1 MAKLRLTIHQVSCY
15 QDSTLKKLVARDLR
29 VSNEMETDTISIK
42 ISDTDGMDYTLNL
55 IDLSFKKKMYQ
66 PTEVSAEIQLTK
78 AQGTKWKTIGKSVL
92 IELFK
97 NKKVSLE
104 EMGKD
109 AQNNECVSH
118 TIGNDFYVQEVKPRY
133 KTDSL
138 FITLK
143 IYSPD
148 KLLTLNHFSR
158 SFVRKKLIDDILTDE
173 LKQKETGETL
183 QDGSKKKVYTYPLP
197 YDNSKSIVLE
207 SSGAQQLF
215 YTKGSEKKEHIF
227 PYLVQ
232 YNESFY
238 DFLARTTNRWGE
250 FLYYE
255 NGKLIIGY
263 NATAKEKVIDKDY
276 NDITYVNLD
285 NESKIIP
292 ETEKYDC
299 AASEEKDFIG
309 STLRKSPNSI
319 SGNLFCPN
327 GKGDKV
333 AMKEVAALL
342 KNDKNIPTYLTNRLF
357 DNSYDLLVKELGVLK
372 DNKSFDKDYFPDKD
386 KPGLDEQYGD
396 YNFGDDDNKDIATGY
411 NLFSEINTDY
421 NEKKYFKILKK
432 EFLAAKDA
440 VNIDYGTTCPEL
452 NLGDIINVNGEPF
465 LVFEISSHVDENT
478 YYDLDKDTKEIEQVT
493 VRAQVFEVIA
503 TPQNSDKIFYPV
515 VIPSGHVKMSDPQI
529 ATITDA
535 DDPSGKNRVRV
546 MFDKWQTIHF
556 EDEKKKESITDET
569 KKLSSPWLTFT
580 AGSAGSPIVG
590 KHYEKNKVLVG
601 FIDGNVERPY
611 VLGGV
616 TSKGD
621 GNDYI
626 QSTPGGH
633 QFTMTD
639 DEEGIASFLNGMFL
653 PGVGT
658 ITPFIS
664 LIPGFSAFKE
674 AVLKP
679 SAGCKNNIA
688 LGGGFELADKYGIY
702 KISGST
708 DGREV
713 SIASPWGEVNLSA
726 FSGINI
732 SAPNGDISISGKNVS
747 ISAGNNLEITSGT
760 NVKYKLLGETIDKS
774 GGDIASAFFGNMAA
788 AVTKKLAQKA
798 LNIVDLSMVRNVL
811 DIFWRPAEG
820 NLRVKS
826 NRYLMLESGKGECDY
841 PAAAYKD
848 NATVQEVLK
857 KKAKEDLRPGL
868 KLSSGVVEM
877 IARVN
882 TLGNKIDADYR
893 TAYNK
898 CCDLRKEYVE
908 EYAKAVRWSDDY
920 DPAKSVAENP
930 KICKTY
936 DDLKETLWKNPKE
949 PDLKVADLDFKD
961 NYKFAKNDV
970 KDKALNYYSS
980 TLNSPIFI
988 KEDVRREAVVNNR
1001 IASRD
1006 KLLKIAVDL
1015 QNAIADLQ
1023 SMYGLSEKDVNALF
1037 GGWKDRNIPDDFRKA
1052 LITAFKK
1059 DKLGDTFY
1067 YKEIVDDKKAL
1078 TTKYENND
1086 LESQR
1091 KALKRK
1097 AAITLLTEMGFKDEW
1112 RKGVVDRTVPLVPP
1126 VALAP
1131 AAAVPGIPAPPAAIP
1146 LPTPNMV
1153 PLPLKTNEADLT
1165 DEYWT
1170 DYLTTLV
1177 AVPQLNPVQWKA
1189 LNELKKAALGAVD
1202 NLYFFKNI
1210 KENLSWGNAKKGAI
1224 LFSSSENVYSLNNNA
1239 IEEIEVAAKE
1249 NLTKDDDVEANG
1261 PVNSFLDAIRRKLSS
1276 FD

>member
-15 QDSTLKKLVARDLR
+15 QDSTLKNLVARDLH

-173 LKQKETGETL
+173 FKQKETGETL

-207 SSGAQQLF
+207 KSGAQQLF
-215 YTKGSEKKEHIF
+215 YTKGTEKKEHIF

-250 FLYYE
+250 FFYYE

-333 AMKEVAALL
+333 AMKEVASLL

-357 DNSYDLLVKELGVLK
+357 DNSYDLLVKEMGVLK
-372 DNKSFDKDYFPDKD
+372 NNKSFDKDYFPDND

-396 YNFGDDDNKDIATGY
+396 YNFGDDEKKDIATGY

-440 VNIDYGTTCPEL
+440 VNIDYGTTCPDL
-452 NLGDIINVNGEPF
+452 NLGDIINVNGESF
-465 LVFEISSHVDENT
+465 IVFEISSHVDEDI
-478 YYDLDKDTKEIEQVT
+478 YYDFNKDTKKIEQVT

-515 VIPSGHVKMSDPQI
+515 VIPSGHVRMSDPQI

-556 EDEKKKESITDET
+556 KDEKKKIGVTDET

-580 AGSAGSPIVG
+580 AGAAGSPIVG
-590 KHYEKNKVLVG
+590 KHYENNKVMVG

-732 SAPNGDISISGKNVS
+732 SAPNGDVSISGKNVS

-774 GGDIASAFFGNMAA
+774 GGDITSAFFGNMAA

-820 NLRVKS
+820 ALRVKS

-848 NATVQEVLK
+848 NATVQKVIK
-857 KKAKEDLRPGL
+857 KKAEADLRPGL
-868 KLSSGVVEM
+868 ELSSGVVEM

-893 TAYNK
+893 AAYNK
-898 CCDLRKEYVE
+898 CVDLRASYDAK
-908 EYAKAVRWSDDY
+908 YAEAIKWSDDY
-920 DPAKSVAENP
+920 DRTKSATQNNPICNQYDGIKDKVWADPDIAE
-930 KICKTY
+930 
-936 DDLKETLWKNPKE
+936 
-949 PDLKVADLDFKD
+949 ADLGLKD
-961 NYKFAKNDV
+961 NYKLTVADV
-970 KDKALNYYSS
+970 KPGAITNYDRTLTDPTKYLADDKKKA
-980 TLNSPIFI
+980 I
-988 KEDVRREAVVNNR
+988 VNMR
-1001 IASRD
+1001 KAYKDSLLTIA
-1006 KLLKIAVDL
+1006 KDL
-1015 QNAIADLQ
+1015 QKAIADLRKM
-1023 SMYGLSEKDVNALF
+1023 SALSEKDVNALF
-1037 GGWKDRNIPDDFRKA
+1037 GAWKDRNIPDDFRKA
-1052 LITAFKK
+1052 LVTAFKK

-1067 YKEIVDDKKAL
+1067 YKAIEDDKMAL
-1078 TTKYENND
+1078 TTKYRQND
-1086 LESQR
+1086 LKDKR
-1091 KALKRK
+1091 KAVKRK
-1097 AAITLLTEMGFKDEW
+1097 AAINLLTEMGFKDEW
-1112 RKGVVDRTVPLVPP
+1112 RKGVVDRNAPVVPVVAAAIGAGSAVPP
-1126 VALAP
+1126 P
-1131 AAAVPGIPAPPAAIP
+1131 PSVPPIPAPI
-1146 LPTPNMV
+1146 MV

-1165 DEYWT
+1165 NDYWK
-1170 DYLTTLV
+1170 DYVSTLV

-1189 LNELKKAALGAVD
+1189 LNELKKAGKGFLD
-1202 NLYFFKNI
+1202 NFKIHSNI

-1224 LFSSSENVYSLNNNA
+1224 LFSSGENVYSLNNNA
-1239 IEEIEVAAKE
+1239 IEEVEIPGKE

-1261 PVNSFLDAIRRKLSS
+1261 PVNSFLNAIRRKLSS

>member
-15 QDSTLKKLVARDLR
+15 QDSTLKKLVARDLH

-42 ISDTDGMDYTLNL
+42 VSDTDGMDYTLNL
-55 IDLSFKKKMYQ
+55 VDLSFKKKMYQ

-207 SSGAQQLF
+207 KSGAQQLF
-215 YTKGSEKKEHIF
+215 YTKGTEKKEHIF

-250 FLYYE
+250 FFYYE

-333 AMKEVAALL
+333 AMKEVASLL

-357 DNSYDLLVKELGVLK
+357 DNSYDLLVKEMGVLK
-372 DNKSFDKDYFPDKD
+372 NNKSFDKDYFPDND

-396 YNFGDDDNKDIATGY
+396 YNFGDDEKKDIATGY

-440 VNIDYGTTCPEL
+440 VNIDYGTTCPDL
-452 NLGDIINVNGEPF
+452 NLGDIINVNGESF
-465 LVFEISSHVDENT
+465 IVFEISSHVDEDI
-478 YYDLDKDTKEIEQVT
+478 YYNFNKDTKKIEQVT

-515 VIPSGHVKMSDPQI
+515 VIPSGHVRMSDPQI

-556 EDEKKKESITDET
+556 KDEKKKIGVTDET

-580 AGSAGSPIVG
+580 AGAAGSPIVG
-590 KHYEKNKVLVG
+590 KHYENNKVMVG

-732 SAPNGDISISGKNVS
+732 SAPNGDVSISGKNVS

-774 GGDIASAFFGNMAA
+774 GGDITSAFFGNMAA

-820 NLRVKS
+820 ALRVKS

-848 NATVQEVLK
+848 NATVQKVIK
-857 KKAKEDLRPGL
+857 KKAEADLRPGL
-868 KLSSGVVEM
+868 ELSSGVVEM

-893 TAYNK
+893 AAYNK
-898 CCDLRKEYVE
+898 CVDLRASYDEK
-908 EYAKAVRWSDDY
+908 YAEAIKWSDDY
-920 DPAKSVAENP
+920 DRTKSATQNNPICNQYDGIKDKVWADPVIAE
-930 KICKTY
+930 
-936 DDLKETLWKNPKE
+936 
-949 PDLKVADLDFKD
+949 ADLGLKD
-961 NYKFAKNDV
+961 NYKLTVADV
-970 KDKALNYYSS
+970 KPGAITNYDRTLTDPTKYLADDKKKA
-980 TLNSPIFI
+980 I
-988 KEDVRREAVVNNR
+988 VNMR
-1001 IASRD
+1001 KAYKDSLLTIA
-1006 KLLKIAVDL
+1006 KDL
-1015 QNAIADLQ
+1015 QKAIADLRKM
-1023 SMYGLSEKDVNALF
+1023 SALSEKDVNALF
-1037 GGWKDRNIPDDFRKA
+1037 GAWKDRNIPDDFRKA
-1052 LITAFKK
+1052 LVTAFKK

-1067 YKEIVDDKKAL
+1067 YKAIEDDKKAL
-1078 TTKYENND
+1078 TTKYRQND
-1086 LESQR
+1086 LKDKR
-1091 KALKRK
+1091 KAVKRK
-1097 AAITLLTEMGFKDEW
+1097 AAINLLTEMGFKDEW
-1112 RKGVVDRTVPLVPP
+1112 RKGVVDRNAPVVPV
-1126 VALAP
+1126 V
-1131 AAAVPGIPAPPAAIP
+1131 AAAIVAGGPVPAPPSAPPIPAP
-1146 LPTPNMV
+1146 TMV

-1165 DEYWT
+1165 NDYWK
-1170 DYLTTLV
+1170 DYVSTLV

-1189 LNELKKAALGAVD
+1189 LNELKKAGKGFLD
-1202 NLYFFKNI
+1202 NFKIHSNI

-1224 LFSSSENVYSLNNNA
+1224 LFSSGENVYSLNNNA
-1239 IEEIEVAAKE
+1239 IEEVEIPGKE

-1261 PVNSFLDAIRRKLSS
+1261 PVNSFLNAIRRKLSS